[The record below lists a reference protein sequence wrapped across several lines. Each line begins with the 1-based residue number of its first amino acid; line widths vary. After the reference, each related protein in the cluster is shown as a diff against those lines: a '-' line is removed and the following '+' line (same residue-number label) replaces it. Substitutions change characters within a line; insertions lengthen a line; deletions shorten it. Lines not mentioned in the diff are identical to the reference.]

1 MTPAVICIDP
11 SMAAIGWAVG
21 VQAPTLAGSVVAF
34 GVYRV
39 GVCGEHTAASNVA
52 DHVQRALFRHRLCA
66 ELLVIER
73 PAGGMRADYGS
84 RSQAEAAEGPAWV
97 GGLCCAHVEAAIGA
111 GPLVVLRPR
120 SYDWRP
126 AMLEA
131 AQAAGIALDEAPAV
145 VPAKRPRVP
154 VVREANGSWRVN
166 YPDCGHVS
174 THTARATML
183 AEVQR
188 QQCPACAT
196 EKARG
201 AGQQRT
207 DEWKARAWRFASGA
221 RPDIAGAILADAEGR
236 ARTTGQPWERVGV
249 ADACEAAGMVPWA
262 LRDLRA
268 RQERA
273 GAPAAMLGAGAR

>member
-21 VQAPTLAGSVVAF
+21 VQAPTLAESVVTF
-34 GVYRV
+34 GVCRV
-39 GVCGEHTAASNVA
+39 GVCGEYTAATAVA
-52 DHVQRALFRHRLCA
+52 VVVQQALVQRGLLA
-66 ELLVIER
+66 ELMVIER
-73 PAGGMRADYGS
+73 PAGGMRADYGA

-97 GGLCCAHVEAAIGA
+97 GGLCCAHIEAAIGA

-145 VPAKRPRVP
+145 VPARRPRVP
-154 VVREANGSWRVN
+154 VVREISGTWCVS
-166 YPDCGHVS
+166 YPDCHHFS
-174 THTARATML
+174 THEARATML

-188 QQCPACAT
+188 QQCPICARR
-196 EKARG
+196 AAS

-207 DEWKARAWRFASGA
+207 DDWKARAWRFAAGA

-236 ARTTGQPWERVGV
+236 ARTPGQPWERVGV

-262 LRDLRA
+262 LRELA
-268 RQERA
+268 RTPRE
-273 GAPAAMLGAGAR
+273 PT